1 MLLVA
6 LLQLLAPLLLLLL
19 VPLIISLLRLSPLSH
34 RSKFLLPFFVRYQH
48 TLRQYETACH
58 PQCVLLRLVAF
69 RTHSHRTWRRCRRR
83 WWRWQRLMLLLLARL
98 IALSSDSSISLLSIS
113 PFLSVNHLIKPI
125 LIRV

>member
-58 PQCVLLRLVAF
+58 SQSVLLRLVAF
-69 RTHSHRTWRRCRRR
+69 RTHAYRGCQ